1 MAPDNTVNVSGN
13 SNQGFQLGVNQGTI
27 GDIVFNFKEA
37 NDKCLNELRLT
48 SPRDDKER
56 IKNTKGGLLE
66 GTYKWILGQ
75 PDFQR
80 WRNDDKSRLL
90 WVEGDPGKEKTML
103 LIGISPGR
111 AVSR

>member
-1 MAPDNTVNVSGN
+1 MLKRPAPD
-13 SNQGFQLGVNQGTI
+13 Q
-27 GDIVFNFKEA
+27 
-37 NDKCLNELRLT
+37 
-48 SPRDDKER
+48 PRDDKER

-66 GTYKWILGQ
+66 GSYKWILGH

-90 WVEGDPGKEKTML
+90 WVEGDPGKGKAML